1 MAASACEERPVQSG
15 KGRSKQPRQ
24 TKAMKKGLLLDSVG
38 PSLLRTLDSYPIPHF
53 FHDNCELLP
62 PTDNFLSAPQH
73 HPRLSRST
81 SSENGS
87 SDSSRT
93 LVDHIPGSDTP
104 SDHTLGASGYP
115 KLRERR
121 SLPFLRRRPRS
132 CTKAPKHDPDFS
144 TRQIVEALALRYGT
158 VSHMGM
164 LDRSYRFFVNKS
176 HIAAICYKIINHVA
190 IVSGDPLC
198 EYTRFDSVLDE
209 FATYRKEHSL
219 DIAFMGAS
227 EAFAKYARQ
236 RNWNTMQ
243 FGVERVLNPCTNDVL
258 LERSS
263 KRVITQNRQLLNPD
277 KGGIT
282 LGVYVPASGEDT
294 AFQAEL
300 MSIYD
305 SWREQRNQ
313 SRTTSQAFITV
324 YNPFDYPN
332 LMTFIYTRAADGTVN
347 GFAALRRIGTHNG
360 YHIDPCIAAPGA
372 PKGISDLLN
381 YAAMALLHH
390 INISYLSLGY
400 EPLTELGE
408 VTGMSPT
415 LERLTRSLYH
425 HTYQR
430 LPIHGKK
437 AYHDKLRPDPC
448 QESGLYVI
456 FPAGMPGVRQM
467 VAMAHMA
474 NISIRKLIRTKAEN
488 SPGDFGRQNEVKDE
502 K

>member
-1 MAASACEERPVQSG
+1 MAPSSCEERPVQSG
-15 KGRSKQPRQ
+15 KG
-24 TKAMKKGLLLDSVG
+24 
-38 PSLLRTLDSYPIPHF
+38 
-53 FHDNCELLP
+53 
-62 PTDNFLSAPQH
+62 
-73 HPRLSRST
+73 
-81 SSENGS
+81 
-87 SDSSRT
+87 SD
-93 LVDHIPGSDTP
+93 IP
-104 SDHTLGASGYP
+104 SDHTLGKPRYP
-115 KLRERR
+115 TLRERR

-132 CTKAPKHDPDFS
+132 SAKTPKHEHEHDFS
-144 TRQIVEALALRYGT
+144 TRRVVEALALQYGT

-164 LDRSYRFFVNKS
+164 LDRSYRLFVNKS
-176 HIAAICYKIINHVA
+176 HTAALCYKILNHVA

-198 EYTRFDSVLDE
+198 EPTRFDSVLDE
-209 FATYRKEHSL
+209 FASYRKEHSL
-219 DIAFMGAS
+219 GIAFMGAS
-227 EAFAKYARQ
+227 EAFAKYAQQ

-263 KRVITQNRQLLNPD
+263 KRVIVQNRQLLNPD

-282 LGVYVPASGEDT
+282 LGLYVPASGEDA
-294 AFQAEL
+294 AFQSVL

-305 SWREQRNQ
+305 SWREHRNQ
-313 SRTTSQAFITV
+313 SSTTPQAFITV
-324 YNPFDYPN
+324 YDPFDYPN

-372 PKGISDLLN
+372 PKGISDLLT

-390 INISYLSLGY
+390 SNISYLSLGY

-456 FPAGMPGVRQM
+456 FPAGMPGMRQM

-474 NISIRKLIRTKAEN
+474 NISIRKLVRTKVEN
-488 SPGDFGRQNEVKDE
+488 SPGDSGRQKEVKDAR
-502 K
+502 